1 MGRVYRHL
9 GSGETLPVY
18 PGGYDG
24 GSYGNANAGAGGVQ
38 NGGNEMRDTGAPDV
52 KEEQK
57 P

>member
-1 MGRVYRHL
+1 VYRHL

-38 NGGNEMRDTGAPDV
+38 NGGNEMRDTGAPEV
-52 KEEQK
+52 KQEGETS
-57 P
+57 